1 MVEVENRDAST
12 CGLDC
17 GKKTHLQSIVSDTA
31 EIIRKQSIH
40 VTRYAMQ
47 TASCLT
53 EIVPRGSGSL
63 RPLAEPTSSGLCR
76 NEPAQAES
84 AYGPGSLDDGRQ
96 ECP

>member
-1 MVEVENRDAST
+1 MLQHVGWIVAKKPTYRASSVT
-12 CGLDC
+12 RQKL
-17 GKKTHLQSIVSDTA
+17 
-31 EIIRKQSIH
+31 QSIH